1 MRIKELTNAPQWLLD
16 AVVQEEDV
24 TIDAHGRVQWHSGN
38 FLGGNFWGGNF
49 LGGDFRGGDFWG
61 GDFWGGNFRGGNFRG
76 GDFWGGNFRGGN
88 FRGGDFWGGN
98 FLGGDFRGE
107 KLTIKPLCVY
117 GLTWR
122 VIITGEQ
129 MEIGC
134 QRHTHTEWAEFD
146 DSAISVMESHAADFW
161 VEHKAM
167 LLSMCALHAQRSKAD
182 K

>member
-38 FLGGNFWGGNF
+38 FLGG
-49 LGGDFRGGDFWG
+49 DFRGG
-61 GDFWGGNFRGGNFRG
+61 N
-76 GDFWGGNFRGGN
+76 FWGGNFRGGN

>member
-1 MRIKELTNAPQWLLD
+1 MRINELTNAPQWLLD
-16 AVVQEEDV
+16 AVVRDEDV

-38 FLGGNFWGGNF
+38 FLGGDFLGGNF
-49 LGGDFRGGDFWG
+49 L
-61 GDFWGGNFRGGNFRG
+61 GGNFRG
-76 GDFWGGNFRGGN
+76 GDFW
-88 FRGGDFWGGN
+88 
-98 FLGGDFRGE
+98 GE

-117 GLTWR
+117 GLTWQ

-146 DSAISVMESHAADFW
+146 DDAISVMESRAADFW
-161 VEHKAM
+161 RENKAM
-167 LLSMCALHAQRSKAD
+167 LLSMCALHAQRSKAG